1 MAWQARLCEPFISVS
16 PARVFQE
23 LKKRKVEGEKK
34 IKKEI
39 K

>member
-1 MAWQARLCEPFISVS
+1 MLYIDIFI
-16 PARVFQE
+16 VFYTFP
-23 LKKRKVEGEKK
+23 LYYIVVGEKK